1 MSSVVTKDEWSCAV
15 CLTANPASAD
25 YCGHCWA
32 PREAMQEPGPDV
44 VLRTRLRR
52 LRERRRGVAVRVAF
66 ALAALIALWLAT
78 DTPGLSSSLP
88 KPSSAAGPA
97 TSPGAWAMAGYDAV
111 QSFAPAGGSPGLE
124 RPAWAF
130 PFEGAEAAPP
140 VVANGAV
147 YLTVRPDRVLALDV
161 ETGGVRWER
170 RLAGPLHGSPAV
182 TDDAVIV
189 AQAPGTVT
197 GLDRNSGRVVWD
209 VEAEGLLFASP
220 AVHEG
225 ALYVASAERK
235 LVAIDLATLAH
246 LWTVDL
252 DRAVYRTPSVNG
264 EYIALAA
271 DVGTLDIVDLKT
283 GKLRFSFGPAR
294 DALVQSPVL
303 LGESAIIARG
313 GRVYAVNSAEETG
326 WFERRVRS
334 FEAQLFAWGL
344 RSAPPGLDGLRWSQR
359 VSPADLAGLAARE
372 AVVYA
377 ATRDGQL
384 HALDADSGDVRSG
397 RRPAW
402 PRLRCRLSP
411 GRSMSTWGRS
421 RETWP
426 YSTGATDAR
435 SGNRDWRSHRRLAHA
450 GGGRPLRAFG
460 VGGPAGRPAPLT
472 AASGR
477 AFDQM
482 RMQAAHRLG
491 ATSRMGGTT

>member
-32 PREAMQEPGPDV
+32 PRDAMQEPGPDV

-66 ALAALIALWLAT
+66 ALAVLIALWLAT
-78 DTPGLSSSLP
+78 DTPGLNSSLP
-88 KPSSAAGPA
+88 KPSSTAGPA
-97 TSPGAWAMAGYDAV
+97 TSSGAWAMAGYDAV
-111 QSFAPAGGSPGLE
+111 QSFAPAGGAPGPE

-140 VVANGAV
+140 VAAYGAV

-161 ETGGVRWER
+161 ESGAVRWEQ
-170 RLAGPLHGSPAV
+170 RLAGPLHGSPVV

-225 ALYVASAERK
+225 ALYVVSAERK

-246 LWTVDL
+246 LWTVNL
-252 DRAVYRTPSVNG
+252 DRAVYRTPSVDG

-294 DALVQSPVL
+294 DALVQSPIF

-313 GRVYAVNSAEETG
+313 GRVYGVNSAEETG
-326 WFERRVRS
+326 GFERRVRS

-344 RSAPPGLDGLRWSQR
+344 RSAPPELDGLRWSQR

-384 HALDADSGDVRSG
+384 HALDAGSGEAVWSQTGLAEIAVPPIAGPLYVYVGTLAGDVAVFD
-397 RRPAW
+397 RRDGSPVRQVTTGVPIDGSLTLAEGALFAHSASAGLLVA
-402 PRLRCRLSP
+402 LRP
-411 GRSMSTWGRS
+411 
-421 RETWP
+421 
-426 YSTGATDAR
+426 
-435 SGNRDWRSHRRLAHA
+435 
-450 GGGRPLRAFG
+450 
-460 VGGPAGRPAPLT
+460 
-472 AASGR
+472 
-477 AFDQM
+477 
-482 RMQAAHRLG
+482 
-491 ATSRMGGTT
+491 